1 MLQMS
6 EVTVRYGS
14 SAPAVDGVSLTVADG
29 EILALLG
36 PSGCG
41 KSTLLRAVV
50 GLQPLSG
57 GRIAWDGADLAR
69 VPVHR
74 RGFGLMF
81 QDGVLAPHRS
91 VAGNVG
97 YGLHGPAATR
107 RIRVDQLLEL
117 VGLPGFGPRAVTE
130 LSGGQAQR
138 VALARALAP
147 RPRLLL
153 LDEPL
158 AALDRE
164 WRERLLEDL
173 RAILVDT
180 GTTAIF
186 VTHDQNEA
194 YTVADRIAVMK
205 AGRIRQVAAGRTLW
219 AAPADEWVAGFL
231 GCRAV
236 VDVADWRAAGGPD
249 LAGDR
254 IALRPAALTVD
265 PAGTLSGSVHH
276 VAADPDGF
284 RLTVVV
290 AGLGP
295 IPARSAGPVEVGA
308 VVRLRFVP
316 EAVAIITPAD
326 LTLRAHARLQ
336 T

>member
-1 MLQMS
+1 MLDIL

-14 SAPAVDGVSLTVADG
+14 ASAPAVDHVSLTVPDG

-57 GRIAWDGADLAR
+57 GRIAWDGTDLTR

-81 QDGVLAPHRS
+81 QDGVLAPHRT

-97 YGLHGPAATR
+97 YGLRGPAPTR
-107 RIRVDQLLEL
+107 RARVDELLDL
-117 VGLPGFGPRAVTE
+117 VGLPGFGGRAVTE

-147 RPRLLL
+147 RPRVLL

-164 WRERLLEDL
+164 WRERLLDDL
-173 RAILVDT
+173 RRILLET
-180 GTTAIF
+180 GTTALF

-219 AAPADEWVAGFL
+219 AAPADDWVAGFL
-231 GCRAV
+231 GCRAI

-249 LAGDR
+249 LPGDR
-254 IALRPAALTVD
+254 IGLRPAALTVD
-265 PAGTLSGSVHH
+265 PTGTLSGSVQH
-276 VAADPDGF
+276 VVADPDGF
-284 RLTVVV
+284 RLIVRV

-295 IPARSAGPVEVGA
+295 IPARSGGPIEAGS
-308 VVRLRFVP
+308 VVRLRCVP
-316 EAVAIITPAD
+316 EAVAVIGAAE
-326 LTLRAHARLQ
+326 RARDKLLM
-336 T
+336 

>member
-14 SAPAVDGVSLTVADG
+14 SAPAVDGVSLTVPDG
-29 EILALLG
+29 EVLALLG

-57 GRIAWDGADLAR
+57 GRIGWDGTDLAR

-81 QDGVLAPHRS
+81 QDGVLAPHRT

-97 YGLHGPAATR
+97 YGLRGPAATR
-107 RIRVDQLLEL
+107 RTRVDELLEL
-117 VGLPGFGPRAVTE
+117 VGLPGFGGRPVTE

-147 RPRLLL
+147 RPRVLL

-180 GTTAIF
+180 GTTAVF

-205 AGRIRQVAAGRTLW
+205 AGRIQQIATGRTLW
-219 AAPADEWVAGFL
+219 AAPVDEWVAGFL
-231 GCRAV
+231 GCRAI

-249 LAGDR
+249 LPGDR
-254 IALRPAALTVD
+254 IGLRPAALSVD
-265 PAGTLSGSVHH
+265 PAGTLSGMVQHA
-276 VAADPDGF
+276 AADPDGF
-284 RLTVVV
+284 RLTVLV

-295 IPARSAGPVEVGA
+295 VPARSGGPVEPGTA
-308 VVRLRFVP
+308 VRLRCIP

-326 LTLRAHARLQ
+326 APLRDHARLRS
-336 T
+336 